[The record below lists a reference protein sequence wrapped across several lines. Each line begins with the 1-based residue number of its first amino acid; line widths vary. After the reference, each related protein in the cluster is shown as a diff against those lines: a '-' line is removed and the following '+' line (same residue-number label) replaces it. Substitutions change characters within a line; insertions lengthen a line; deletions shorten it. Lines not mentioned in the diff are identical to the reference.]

1 VPVNAAFLGVVA
13 GPGTGAAE
21 LRFEPP
27 GFRAGLALCAAAL
40 LLGAGLGVHS
50 RLKIAG
56 IRSHWNLKA

>member
-21 LRFEPP
+21 VRFEPP

-40 LLGAGLGVHS
+40 LLGAGLGIQFIVRLTVRS
-50 RLKIAG
+50 RRTSKP
-56 IRSHWNLKA
+56 